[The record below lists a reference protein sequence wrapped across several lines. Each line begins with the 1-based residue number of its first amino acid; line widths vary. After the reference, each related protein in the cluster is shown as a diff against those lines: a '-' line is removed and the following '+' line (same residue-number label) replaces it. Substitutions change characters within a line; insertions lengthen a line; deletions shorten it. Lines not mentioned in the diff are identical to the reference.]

1 MNWSDRKFQFAA
13 LLLLTAI
20 LAAVII
26 LGVLTEDESVDK
38 AAYVNL
44 ERVFAEHPAR
54 TAAEQALNQKAAE
67 YQQQL
72 ELEAEEL
79 SGTEQK
85 EMLVQYQQQLQNL
98 ESELLT
104 SVTEEVEK
112 IIKETAAEQKVKFV
126 LEEEQVLYGGYNLTD
141 DVLEKLKAEWEK

>member
-1 MNWSDRKFQFAA
+1 MNWSDRKFQFAV

-44 ERVFAEHPAR
+44 ERVFEEHPAR
-54 TAAEQALNQKAAE
+54 TAAEQTLNQKAAE

-79 SGTEQK
+79 SGVEQK
-85 EMLVQYQQQLQNL
+85 EILAKYQQQLQNL

-112 IIKETAAEQKVKFV
+112 IINETAAEQKVKFV

-141 DVLEKLKAEWEK
+141 DVLEKLKSEW

>member
-1 MNWSDRKFQFAA
+1 MNWSDRKFQFAV

-20 LAAVII
+20 LAAVIM

-38 AAYVNL
+38 VAYVNL
-44 ERVFAEHPAR
+44 QRVFEEHPAR
-54 TAAEQALNQKAAE
+54 TAAEKALNQKAAE
-67 YQQQL
+67 YKQQL

-79 SGTEQK
+79 SGADQK
-85 EMLVQYQQQLQNL
+85 EILAKYQGQLQNL

-104 SVTEEVEK
+104 SVTKEVEK
-112 IIKETAAEQKVKFV
+112 IIKETAAEKKVKFV

-141 DVLEKLKAEWEK
+141 DVLAKIKEEW